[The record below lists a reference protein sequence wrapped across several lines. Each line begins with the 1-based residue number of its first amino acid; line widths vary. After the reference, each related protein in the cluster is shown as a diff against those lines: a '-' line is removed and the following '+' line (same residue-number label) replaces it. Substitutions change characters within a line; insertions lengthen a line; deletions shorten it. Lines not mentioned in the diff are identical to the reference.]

1 MLKYFK
7 TLKAAQKYAND
18 NGRTNILS
26 ILIDREA
33 KEYGDDH
40 YCVVDSAGLNHL
52 DQMNWD
58 YRVIET
64 WE

>member
-7 TLKAAQKYAND
+7 TLGSAKRYAGSNCK
-18 NGRTNILS
+18 NEILFL
-26 ILIDREA
+26 LIDKEA
-33 KEYGDDH
+33 KEYGDDF
-40 YCVVDSAGLNHL
+40 YVVASEAGINHL